1 MQAPGNP
8 PRLDELVAP
17 HPVAAVVGLAKNAG
31 KTTVLNHLLERL
43 PGPVGLASLGLDGEL
58 RDHLTGLAKPR
69 VRPPAGSLVAT
80 ASELAA
86 GATIARTLPF
96 RTAVGEVVLVAAR
109 DEPVLVSGPA
119 RLDELDSVVAEL
131 RGCGMRRV
139 LLEGALG
146 RLGPAAP
153 GRADAVVLAA
163 GAAMA
168 SSLDDY
174 RLRLRLALDA
184 LDLPV
189 GDRPAARPAAHAAGF
204 APERAG
210 RIARERPDVVEVGG
224 AVTGPLLELLMRRS
238 VGVTVAVADATH
250 VLARP
255 QQVAR
260 ARRAGV
266 ELVARRAL
274 PIVAVTASPFHPD
287 LAFDEADT
295 FEVVVG
301 AVAGRWPVYDVVS
314 GRSRDCM

>member
-1 MQAPGNP
+1 MTVGQAAP
-8 PRLDELVAP
+8 PLHELVRP
-17 HPVAAVVGLAKNAG
+17 HAVTAVVGLAKNAG
-31 KTTVLNHLLERL
+31 KTTVLNHLLELL

-80 ASELAA
+80 ASGLV
-86 GATIARTLPF
+86 GDARVARGLGF
-96 RTAVGEVVLVAAR
+96 RTAVGEVVLVEAAGA
-109 DEPVLVSGPA
+109 EPVVVSGPA
-119 RLDELDSVVAEL
+119 RLDELDGVVEEL
-131 RGCGMRRV
+131 RACGAQRV

-153 GRADAVVLAA
+153 GRAQAVVLAA

-168 SSLDDY
+168 ISAEDY
-174 RLRLRLALDA
+174 PLRLRLALNA

-189 GDRPAARPAAHAAGF
+189 SDESAGLEVAHAAGF
-204 APERAG
+204 EPELAG
-210 RIARERPDVVEVGG
+210 RIEAEGARVVAVSG

-238 VGVTVAVADATH
+238 LRAVIAVPDATH

-266 ELVARRAL
+266 ELAVRRPL
-274 PIVAVTASPFHPD
+274 PVVAVTASPFHPD
-287 LAFDEADT
+287 LEFDADAV
-295 FEVVVG
+295 FEVVAE
-301 AVAGRWPVYDVVS
+301 AVSGRWPVYDVVS
-314 GRSRDCM
+314 GRMSG